1 VSVTDRVRVTSNSRQ
16 RSIRRNG
23 LNRTIRIIAVAA
35 LSATTLL
42 AQQSTTLPPPTA
54 TPTQA
59 TTDLSKLSESIDV
72 RVINVD
78 VVVTDKK
85 GNVIHGLRKDD
96 FEIYENGTMKPISNF
111 YEVQGSRPVT
121 TLAEVSESATAP
133 PPAATPAAPPAPLK
147 AADIPENMRRRIIFF
162 IDNLSLNPFNR
173 NKVFSQMKDFIRNVM
188 RPGDEAMIATFN
200 RSLKVRVP
208 FTRDAGQLIQTLDII
223 AGESALGVNNTSD
236 RKQTEDQ
243 IRDAQSYDDALAAA
257 RTYAQSSEHDL
268 RQAVESINGLMSTLA
283 GVEGKKIMVL
293 TSEGFPI
300 QPGKEAFYFI
310 EEEAKEKGSTWGS
323 QGGSTL
329 LEGMGF
335 DATNLIQSVARSAN
349 ANGITMY
356 TIHAGGLSA
365 GSEVSAEN
373 SHPTS
378 YTVSQA
384 VVSNSTDS
392 LQLMAEMTGGTSSIL
407 TNNFKRAFDRIQT
420 DLDSYY
426 SLGYR
431 AGTERVD
438 RQRELNVRTKNR
450 AYIARARQTFVEK
463 STFAEMSDRVVA
475 NLLYRTKANDLKIL
489 MKTGTPKPTDNEL
502 FRVPIE
508 VQIPMESLTLLPQG
522 EETYTGGFEVYVV
535 VGNKD
540 GDMSDVA
547 RKEHQIHVTPAE
559 MKTIAG
565 KYYTYSLELL
575 MEPGLNKI
583 SVGVVDSISN
593 VSGFARE
600 QILAKDLR

>member
-1 VSVTDRVRVTSNSRQ
+1 MI
-16 RSIRRNG
+16 RSI
-23 LNRTIRIIAVAA
+23 AVVA
-35 LSATTLL
+35 LCASTVV
-42 AQQSTTLPPPTA
+42 AQQQPAPVPPG
-54 TPTQA
+54 
-59 TTDLSKLSESIDV
+59 TDLTKLTESIDV

-85 GNVIHGLRKDD
+85 GTVIHGLKKDD
-96 FEIYENGTMKPISNF
+96 FEIYENGVPKVVSNF
-111 YEVQGSRPVT
+111 YEVQGSKPVNT
-121 TLAEVSESATAP
+121 FAEVAQAAQTATGAP
-133 PPAATPAAPPAPLK
+133 AVPAAPVRAPE
-147 AADIPENMRRRIIFF
+147 ISENMRRRVIFF
-162 IDNLSLNPFNR
+162 IDNLSLNPFSR
-173 NKVFSQMKDFIRNVM
+173 NKVFAQMKDFIRNVM

-200 RSLKVRVP
+200 RSMKVRVP
-208 FTRDAGQLIQTLDII
+208 FTRDTTQLIQTLDII
-223 AGESALGVNNTSD
+223 AGESAMGTQVRSD
-236 RKQTEDQ
+236 RKQTEEQ
-243 IRDAQSYDDALAAA
+243 IRDARSYDDAVATA
-257 RTYAQSSEHDL
+257 RAYAQSAEHDL

-283 GVEGKKIMVL
+283 GVEGKKVMVL

-310 EEEAKEKGSTWGS
+310 DEMSREKGASWGT
-323 QGGSTL
+323 QGGSVM

-335 DATNLIQSVARSAN
+335 DATNLIQSVARTAN

-365 GSEVSAEN
+365 GSEISAEN
-373 SHPTS
+373 DRPTS

-384 VVSNSTDS
+384 AISNSTDS
-392 LQLMAEMTGGTSSIL
+392 MQMLAEMTGGTASIL

-438 RQRELNVRTKNR
+438 RQRSLNVRMKNR
-450 AYIARARQTFVEK
+450 QYIARSRQTFVEK

-475 NLLYRTKANDLKIL
+475 NLLYKTKANDLHIL
-489 MKTGTPKPTDNEL
+489 MKADTPRPSEEL

-522 EETYTGGFEVYVV
+522 EEMYVGGFEVYVV

-547 RKEHQIHVTPAE
+547 RKEHQIHVTREE
-559 MKTIAG
+559 MKNLAG

-583 SVGVVDSISN
+583 SAGVVDSISN

>member
-1 VSVTDRVRVTSNSRQ
+1 M
-16 RSIRRNG
+16 
-23 LNRTIRIIAVAA
+23 NRTIRSIAVVA
-35 LSATTLL
+35 LCASTVI
-42 AQQSTTLPPPTA
+42 AQQQPPAPI
-54 TPTQA
+54 PPG
-59 TTDLSKLSESIDV
+59 TDLTKLTESIDV

-85 GNVIHGLRKDD
+85 GNVVHGLKKDD
-96 FEIYENGTMKPISNF
+96 FEIYENGVPKPITNF
-111 YEVQGSRPVT
+111 YEVEGSKPVNT
-121 TLAEVSESATAP
+121 FAEVSQAAQPAT
-133 PPAATPAAPPAPLK
+133 AATPAPAAKAPE
-147 AADIPENMRRRIIFF
+147 ISENMRRRVIFF
-162 IDNLSLNPFNR
+162 IDNLSLNPFSR
-173 NKVFSQMKDFIRNVM
+173 NKVFAQMKDFIRNVM

-200 RSLKVRVP
+200 RSMKVRVP
-208 FTRDAGQLIQTLDII
+208 FTRDTTQLIQTLDII
-223 AGESALGVNNTSD
+223 AGESAMGVAARSE

-243 IRDAQSYDDALAAA
+243 IRDARSYDDAVATA

-283 GVEGKKIMVL
+283 GVEGKKVMVL

-300 QPGKEAFYFI
+300 QPGKEAFFFL
-310 EEEAKEKGSTWGS
+310 EETAREKSSTWGS
-323 QGGSTL
+323 ATGGSSTL

-335 DATNLIQSVARSAN
+335 DATNLIQSVARTAN

-365 GSEVSAEN
+365 GNEINAEN
-373 SHPTS
+373 SRPTS

-384 VVSNSTDS
+384 AISNSTDS
-392 LQLMAEMTGGTSSIL
+392 MQMLAEMTGGTASIM

-438 RQRELNVRTKNR
+438 RQRSLQVRMKSR
-450 AYIARARQTFVEK
+450 QLVARARQTFVEK

-475 NLLYRTKANDLKIL
+475 NLLYKTKANDLHIL
-489 MKTGTPKPTDNEL
+489 LRADTPKPREEL

-508 VQIPMESLTLLPQG
+508 VQIPMENLTLLPQG
-522 EETYTGGFEVYVV
+522 EEMYVGGFEVYVV

-540 GDMSDVA
+540 GDMSDVS
-547 RKEHQIHVTPAE
+547 RKEHQLHVTKEE
-559 MKTIAG
+559 MSKIAG